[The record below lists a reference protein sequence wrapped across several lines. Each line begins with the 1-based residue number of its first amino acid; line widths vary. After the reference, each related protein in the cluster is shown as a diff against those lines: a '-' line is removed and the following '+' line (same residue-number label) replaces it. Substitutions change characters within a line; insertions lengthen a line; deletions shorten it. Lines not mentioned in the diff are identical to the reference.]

1 MMIFLLEVVK
11 RTPFYVW
18 IILVLL
24 IMRGLNASRDNELS
38 LPRMLIFPTVFIVWA
53 LEEVVAHFGFPGM
66 SILVYAVFAV
76 VGAPAGYV
84 LYSHFRHFY
93 QKDRVIYRTG
103 TYMPMFVMMANFIVK
118 YALNIAMSI
127 NPGVYGSMGFNLFY
141 SLMCGFMVG
150 LSLGGI
156 LQAYRAVT
164 QLPSIS

>member
-93 QKDRVIYRTG
+93 QKDRVIYR
-103 TYMPMFVMMANFIVK
+103 
-118 YALNIAMSI
+118 
-127 NPGVYGSMGFNLFY
+127 
-141 SLMCGFMVG
+141 
-150 LSLGGI
+150 
-156 LQAYRAVT
+156 AVT